1 MSIQASFASIWQDLT
16 DFNEHS
22 VRAFISFK
30 SFQCQIVFHTFF
42 FCFICVSI
50 VSVGGPRFLTFFGV
64 QAKEGGATVTAVQRT
79 NAARFLVKDFWLF
92 SKLVMV

>member
-1 MSIQASFASIWQDLT
+1 MLVLGKILLILTNIRFVLSYLSKAFNVKLSFIRFS
-16 DFNEHS
+16 
-22 VRAFISFK
+22 
-30 SFQCQIVFHTFF
+30 

-64 QAKEGGATVTAVQRT
+64 QAKEGGATVPAVQRT

-92 SKLVMV
+92 SKLVTV